1 MFNPNA
7 TDLLVMEDGADKFQ
21 LIAPSELVSGCRD
34 SFNQLCNVTNILFE
48 KVVNMAIFEECG
60 KFHSTFGIANRE
72 ADHSRL
78 FTPQQ
83 SLEEEEEEK
92 DKKEEES
99 NEQEGEK
106 QQVQFIYQPK
116 GVVFFSLHRP
126 SIGRRTVIFK

>member
-1 MFNPNA
+1 MFGSLLVTPRTVMFNPNA

-48 KVVNMAIFEECG
+48 KVVNMAIFEEFG

-78 FTPQQ
+78 YTPQQ
-83 SLEEEEEEK
+83 SVDEDDDEGKDGGENEK
-92 DKKEEES
+92 ADENDTGQARKE
-99 NEQEGEK
+99 
-106 QQVQFIYQPK
+106 
-116 GVVFFSLHRP
+116 
-126 SIGRRTVIFK
+126 VI